1 MKLFLPILRVLYS
14 TIKRNATA
22 FIALFFVATS
32 SVFAQSTYTF
42 EHNGINRTYILYLPQ
57 SATVEAMPLML
68 ALHGF
73 TQNGQTMMTLSNF
86 NALAEAHQFVVAY
99 PYGVNTSWNVGVAG
113 GSGADDVGFLLALI
127 DTIAT
132 KANIDQSR
140 VYASGFSNG
149 GFMSYRL
156 ACEASDRIAAI
167 APVAG
172 TMVNATYNACF
183 PIRPM
188 PLMHIHGTNDFVVPY
203 NGNSSF
209 KSVDVSVEYWN
220 NWNNCPDEPQV
231 FQYPDLVADNSTVE
245 AYVYGL
251 CNEGVEVRVLKI
263 NNGGHTWPG
272 NSASG
277 GIGITNMD
285 ISASAEIWDFVS
297 RFSVYGP
304 VGQPL
309 ELQQNEP
316 VLFPNPLQQG
326 GGLTLKFQTEEAY
339 LQIVDLSGR
348 IVFKKHLNFDAGIAS
363 IARLP
368 LQKGVYFLHL
378 ISHRNRLVKKL
389 IVE

>member
-1 MKLFLPILRVLYS
+1 MKLYLHFLLRLSFRLKEYTIVFAVLLIFLTGS
-14 TIKRNATA
+14 I
-22 FIALFFVATS
+22 S
-32 SVFAQSTYTF
+32 AQSTF
-42 EHNGINRTYILYLPQ
+42 SFMHNGINRTYILYLPQ
-57 SATVEAMPLML
+57 SASTEAMPLML

-73 TQNGQTMMTLSNF
+73 TQNGQTMMGLSGF
-86 NALAEAHQFVVAY
+86 NALAEEHQFVVAY

-113 GSGADDVGFLLALI
+113 GSGVDDVGFLLALI

-156 ACEASDRIAAI
+156 ACEASHRIAAI

-183 PIRPM
+183 PTRPM
-188 PLMHIHGTNDFVVPY
+188 PLIHIHGTSDFIVPY
-203 NGNSSF
+203 NGSTTF
-209 KSVDVSVEYWN
+209 QSVDVSVEYWTTG
-220 NWNNCPDEPQV
+220 NNCPTQPEV

-251 CNEGVEVRVLKI
+251 CNEGVEVRLLKI

-272 NSASG
+272 SSASG

-297 RFSVYGP
+297 RFSVFGP

-309 ELQQNEP
+309 ELQQND
-316 VLFPNPLQQG
+316 LLIYPNPLQQD
-326 GGLTLKFQTEEAY
+326 GGLTLSFPTEEAQ

-348 IVFKKHLNFDAGIAS
+348 ILFQKQLVFDAGRAS
-363 IARLP
+363 LTRL
-368 LQKGVYFLHL
+368 HC
-378 ISHRNRLVKKL
+378 KKES
-389 IVE
+389 IFCV